1 MPQFLQDLIS
11 QLKNIWIQLSGA
23 QRLIVGAVL
32 TAVVLGMV
40 SLIYF
45 GTRPDYVP
53 FRNDLVGE
61 DRSKAIRLLEDAG
74 VQIRIQGDVLLVDS
88 RDKSKAG
95 TALAKAGLG
104 KGSDDSSPLSAL
116 DSVTMS
122 RDMTHEMMRRVRAKE
137 VEKAIQAN
145 RSVVWAKVIYN
156 NPRRSFFVSKDL
168 AAQPS
173 ASVIISLRRPE
184 NFKSVAR
191 QAIEITTKSL
201 GIDRSMVTVNSTDG
215 HSFSEGDVAGGGA
228 SSDLLSL
235 EMKHSSILTAKA
247 QMALERLY
255 PGKTQVSASV
265 TYANTITSLKE
276 TITPTDKILKEKTT
290 TKSNSVN
297 RPKVA
302 QGDPGVGSI
311 AGGSAGQGIGEGG
324 ANTQEESRSHEIYES
339 NLGTRVIRPLAPE
352 VKKLTI
358 SLAIDKSLEKDK
370 TQIVNLVMGA
380 VGWDPKRDG
389 TITPAVME
397 FPKEAEEG
405 PAENGIME
413 MVKQYGPLA
422 AQILSILFVLLF
434 LKGLLKKG
442 KKVSV
447 SGVESVGVGG
457 GGASAMV
464 GEEELTPAQQIKKLR
479 REIEKVVAEDPG
491 SVGRLMENWLREKAD
506 AS

>member
-1 MPQFLQDLIS
+1 MPQFLQDLMS
-11 QLKNIWIQLSGA
+11 QLKNIWVQLTAA

-32 TAVVLGMV
+32 MAVVLGMS

-61 DRSKAIRLLEDAG
+61 ERAKAISLLEDAG

-88 RDKSKAG
+88 RDRSKAG
-95 TALAKAGLG
+95 AAMAKAGLG
-104 KGSDDSSPLSAL
+104 KGGDDSNGLSAL

-122 RDMTHEMMRRVRAKE
+122 RDMTREMMRRVRAKE
-137 VEKAIQAN
+137 VEKAIRAN
-145 RSVVWAKVIYN
+145 RAVVWAKVIYN
-156 NPRRSFFVSKDL
+156 NPRRSFFVSKDQST
-168 AAQPS
+168 QPS

-184 NFKSVAR
+184 AFKSVAR

-215 HSFSEGDVAGGGA
+215 HSFSEGEAGGGGA

-255 PGKTQVSASV
+255 PGKTQVTAAV

-276 TITPTDKILKEKTT
+276 MIVPEDKVLKEKTT
-290 TKSNSVN
+290 TKSNSMN
-297 RPKVA
+297 RPRSA

-311 AGGSAGQGIGEGG
+311 AGGSAGQGTAEAG
-324 ANTQEESRSHEIYES
+324 ANTQDESRSHEVYES

-352 VKKLTI
+352 VKKISI

-380 VGWDPKRDG
+380 VGWDAKRDG
-389 TITPAVME
+389 AISPAVMT
-397 FPKEAEEG
+397 FPKEEEG
-405 PAENGIME
+405 AAPEGGMLE

-422 AQILSILFVLLF
+422 AQILSIMFVLLF
-434 LKGLLKKG
+434 LRGLLKKG
-442 KKVSV
+442 KKSSSLPVGVGLPGSV
-447 SGVESVGVGG
+447 SGVEN
-457 GGASAMV
+457 
-464 GEEELTPAQQIKKLR
+464 EEEVNPAKQIKKLR

-491 SVGRLMENWLREKAD
+491 SVSRLMENWLRERAD

>member
-11 QLKNIWIQLSGA
+11 QLKNIWIQLTGA
-23 QRLIVGAVL
+23 QRLVVGVVLMAVIVGM
-32 TAVVLGMV
+32 G

-53 FRNDLVGE
+53 FRNDLLGE
-61 DRSKAIRLLEDAG
+61 ERAKAIRLLEDAG
-74 VQIRIQGDVLLVDS
+74 VQIRLQGDVLLVDS

-95 TALAKAGLG
+95 AAMAKAGLG
-104 KGSDDSSPLSAL
+104 KGSDDSTSLNAL

-122 RDMTHEMMRRVRAKE
+122 RDMTREMMRRVRAKE

-156 NPRRSFFVSKDL
+156 NPRRSFFVSKEL
-168 AAQPS
+168 SAQPS

-184 NFKSVAR
+184 VFKSVAR

-215 HSFSEGDVAGGGA
+215 HSFSEGDVGSGGA

-276 TITPTDKILKEKTT
+276 TIVPEDKVLKEKTT
-290 TKSNSVN
+290 TKSNSIN
-297 RPKVA
+297 RPKTA
-302 QGDPGVGSI
+302 GGDPGVGSI
-311 AGGSAGQGIGEGG
+311 AGGSAGQGAVEAG
-324 ANTQEESRSHEIYES
+324 ANTQEESRSHEIYQS
-339 NLGTRVIRPLAPE
+339 NLGTRIIRPLAPE

-370 TQIVNLVMGA
+370 SQIVNLVMGA
-380 VGWDPKRDG
+380 VGWDAKRDG
-389 TITPAVME
+389 AITPAVME
-397 FPKEAEEG
+397 FPKDEAEAAPESG
-405 PAENGIME
+405 MLD
-413 MVKQYGPLA
+413 MVKQYGPLG

-434 LKGLLKKG
+434 LRGLLKKG
-442 KKVSV
+442 KKASGLAAGVS
-447 SGVESVGVGG
+447 SS
-457 GGASAMV
+457 GGAS
-464 GEEELTPAQQIKKLR
+464 GPNEDEELNPAQQIKKLR

-491 SVGRLMENWLREKAD
+491 SVSRLMENWLREKAD